1 MKAYG
6 YVRLSKETVGTTSP
20 QRQRERIQEV
30 CAQKGWDLVE
40 IFEDIDVSAF
50 RAKHRPEFSRMMS
63 RLGDTDAIVFWK
75 LDRLSRSSV
84 EAGQI
89 ADRAKAAN
97 VDLVAT
103 DGMPID
109 TTSAGGK
116 FVYTVLAAA
125 GEMEANQISERSR
138 SMMRFKRRNDEW
150 VGRVPFGFRLVKKH
164 LEVDQHQM
172 AVLAKAA
179 KRYVAGETFS
189 AVARDLGFQVGPLI
203 RMLKSERVQD
213 ALPDELQTE
222 FFHAA
227 SARKLSRV
235 PTSSQSLL
243 GGIAACGVCGKAMVV
258 SSTRG
263 GRQNGRWHQYRCSET
278 GHVGISAP
286 WLDDYVSAQVLDAID
301 TGKLLAAIRRGR
313 KRPRSRKASE
323 IEARMEFID
332 EQLGAGRITQSRYDR
347 MNADL
352 VERLAAAQKA
362 ETAAGI
368 DLPAELARNLTK
380 RWPDLDIGTQR
391 RIIRAVVEKI
401 EVGKASGHG
410 PVDQSRVELTWRA

>member
-30 CAQKGWDLVE
+30 CAEKGWDLVE
-40 IFEDIDVSAF
+40 TFEDIDVSAF
-50 RAKHRPEFSRMMS
+50 GAKHRPEFTRMMT

-89 ADRAKAAN
+89 AETAKAAN

-125 GEMEANQISERSR
+125 GEMEANQISERSL
-138 SMMRFKRRNDEW
+138 SMMRFKRKNGEW
-150 VGRVPFGFRLVKKH
+150 VGRVPFGWRLVGKH
-164 LEVDQHQM
+164 LETDPDQQ
-172 AVLAKAA
+172 AVLLQAA
-179 KRYVAGETFS
+179 KRYVGGETFS
-189 AVARDLGFQVGPLI
+189 AIARDLGFQVGPLI
-203 RMLKSERVQD
+203 RMLRSERVLD
-213 ALPDELQTE
+213 VLPDDTRAE
-222 FFHAA
+222 FERALLD
-227 SARKLSRV
+227 RKLQRV
-235 PTSSQSLL
+235 PTSSMSLL
-243 GGIAACGVCGKAMVV
+243 GGIATCGVCGNGMGV

-263 GRQNGRWHQYRCSET
+263 GRSGLWRQYRCPRA
-278 GHVGISAP
+278 GHVGISSP
-286 WLDDYVSAQVLDAID
+286 WLDDYVTAAVLGAID

-332 EQLGAGRITQSRYDR
+332 EQLGAGKITQARYDR

-352 VERLAAAQKA
+352 IERLAAAQKA

-368 DLPAELARNLTK
+368 DLPAELARNLTEQ
-380 RWPDLDIGTQR
+380 WPDLDIGTRR
-391 RIIRAVVEKI
+391 RIIRAVVETI

-410 PVDQSRVELTWRA
+410 PVEPSRVEIVWRT